1 MNIKLKSKPPRIEL
15 NLIQVIMNLS
25 IKINLTKFDA
35 TTLVETK
42 FDETTLHEI
51 TLHCC
56 ESRSVLWRDRHKP
69 FRAANTSKRIKEN
82 IFECLLPFFFFPF
95 SFTYSYCY
103 VCFAMWRGE
112 KVSVNPNSRQS
123 FHFMSQ
129 SFFFQSSQK
138 LPKVFSG

>member
-1 MNIKLKSKPPRIEL
+1 
-15 NLIQVIMNLS
+15 MNLS

-35 TTLVETK
+35 ITLVETK
-42 FDETTLHEI
+42 FDETALYEI

-95 SFTYSYCY
+95 SFSFTYSYCY
-103 VCFAMWRGE
+103 VCFVERRENLSKSQLAA
-112 KVSVNPNSRQS
+112 KFSFYVSIFLFSILPETSKGFLRMKRME
-123 FHFMSQ
+123 H
-129 SFFFQSSQK
+129 K
-138 LPKVFSG
+138 LDNASTNVKM